1 MIKRAWI
8 VLCGLMLGQRCWKWW
23 EVWRFFGKPSPA
35 AHHEPATTLVSLL
48 QPILSGDPHLATCLR
63 ANLNAPSSYKRE
75 WLWLIDDDDQ
85 VAQQLCYELQAEY
98 TDQTIRII
106 SLPAPAERVNPKT
119 FKLIAG
125 LQQAQG
131 QIICVL
137 DDDTSLPAYGLEQCL
152 PWLDQS
158 GVGLAFGLPYY
169 RSFDNAW
176 SSLVALFVNSN
187 SLLTYVP
194 YSQVSEPFT
203 INGMFYAMRREV
215 LEQLHGFA
223 GLEHILADDFAVA
236 QRVKLAGLRLQQ
248 TSMRHSIRTTVTN
261 AQRYRSLIQ
270 RWFIFPRES
279 LLRHLNLRE
288 RSLMFCLAIM
298 PTLFPLI
305 LAIVTVLR
313 PSQRQRWFAAS
324 YTLLGLLSFIQI
336 DQHYLEQATPRRY
349 WLLVPCLELL
359 IPVQLI
365 QALLAPQR
373 IVWRGHVM
381 DVEKG
386 GAFRFV
392 QRRDEESEGRS

>member
-1 MIKRAWI
+1 MIKRAWM

-23 EVWRFFGKPSPA
+23 QVWRFFGKPTPA
-35 AHHEPATTLVSLL
+35 MQHAPATTLVSLL

-85 VAQQLCYELQAEY
+85 FAQDLCYGLQAEY
-98 TDQTIRII
+98 TEQTIRII

-152 PWLDQS
+152 PWLDQA

-169 RSFDNAW
+169 RSFDNTW

-215 LEQLHGFA
+215 LEQLHGFT

-236 QRVKLAGLRLQQ
+236 QRVQQAGLRLQQ
-248 TSMRHSIRTTVTN
+248 TSMRHAIRTTVTN

-288 RSLMFCLAIM
+288 RSLLFCLAIV
-298 PTLFPLI
+298 PTLFPLV

-324 YTLLGLLSFIQI
+324 YTLLGLISFIQI
-336 DQHYLEQATPRRY
+336 DQAYLEQATPRRY
-349 WLLVPCLELL
+349 WLFVPFLELL
-359 IPVQLI
+359 IPLQLI

-392 QRRDEESEGRS
+392 QRRNEESEGRS

>member
-1 MIKRAWI
+1 MIKRVWI

-23 EVWRFFGKPSPA
+23 QVWRFFGKPTPA
-35 AHHEPATTLVSLL
+35 MQHAPTTTLVSLL

-63 ANLNAPSSYKRE
+63 ANLNAPSCYKRE
-75 WLWLIDDDDQ
+75 WLWLIDDDDRS
-85 VAQQLCYELQAEY
+85 AQQLCYELQAEY
-98 TDQTIRII
+98 ATQTIRII

-152 PWLDQS
+152 PWLDQA

-236 QRVKLAGLRLQQ
+236 QRVKQAGLRLQQ
-248 TSMRHSIRTTVTN
+248 TSMRHAIRTTVTN

-288 RSLMFCLAIM
+288 RSLMFCLAIV
-298 PTLFPLI
+298 PTLFPLV

-313 PSQRQRWFAAS
+313 SSQRQRWFAAT
-324 YTLLGLLSFIQI
+324 YTLLGLINFIQI
-336 DQHYLEQATPRRY
+336 DQAYLEQATPRRY
-349 WLLVPCLELL
+349 WLFVPFLELL

-386 GAFRFV
+386 GAFRVV
-392 QRRDEESEGRS
+392 QRRNDGSANGF

>member
-1 MIKRAWI
+1 MIKRLWLL
-8 VLCGLMLGQRCWKWW
+8 LCCLMLGQRCWKWW
-23 EVWRFFGKPSPA
+23 QVWRFFRKPTPQSQRD
-35 AHHEPATTLVSLL
+35 PATTLVSLL

-63 ANLNAPSSYKRE
+63 ANLSAPSNYARE
-75 WLWLIDDDDQ
+75 WLWLIDDNDR
-85 VAQQLCYELQAEY
+85 VAQQLCHELQAEY
-98 TDQTIRII
+98 ANQTIRII
-106 SLPAPAERVNPKT
+106 SLSAPAERVNPKT

-125 LQQAQG
+125 LAQAQG

-137 DDDTSLPAYGLEQCL
+137 DDDTSLPAYGLEDCL
-152 PWLDQS
+152 PWLDQA

-194 YSQVSEPFT
+194 YIQVSEPFT
-203 INGMFYAMRREV
+203 INGMFYALRRDV
-215 LEQLHGFA
+215 LEQLDGFN

-236 QRVKLAGLRLQQ
+236 QRVKQAGLGLQQ
-248 TSMRHSIRTTVTN
+248 TSMRHAIRTTVTN

-279 LLRHLNLRE
+279 LLRHLNRRE
-288 RSLMFCLAIM
+288 RSLLLCLVIV
-298 PTLFPLI
+298 PTLFPLL
-305 LAIVTVLR
+305 LAIVTLLR
-313 PSQRQRWFAAS
+313 PSQRQRWFSAI
-324 YTLLGLLSFIQI
+324 YTLLGLLNFIQI
-336 DQHYLEQATPRRY
+336 DQQYLAQSTPRRY
-349 WLLVPCLELL
+349 WLLVPFLELL

-386 GAFRFV
+386 GEFRFV
-392 QRRDEESEGRS
+392 QRRDEQ

>member
-1 MIKRAWI
+1 MMIKRLWLL
-8 VLCGLMLGQRCWKWW
+8 LCGLMLGQRCWKWW
-23 EVWRFFGKPSPA
+23 QVWRFFRQPTPQSQR
-35 AHHEPATTLVSLL
+35 EPATTLVSLL

-63 ANLNAPSSYKRE
+63 ANLDAPSSYARE
-75 WLWLIDDDDQ
+75 WLWLIDDNDV
-85 VAQQLCYELQAEY
+85 VAQQLCHELQAEY
-98 TDQTIRII
+98 ANQTIRII

-125 LQQAQG
+125 LAQAQG

-137 DDDTSLPAYGLEQCL
+137 DDDTSLPAYGLEACL
-152 PWLDQS
+152 PWLDQA

-194 YSQVSEPFT
+194 YIQVSEPFT
-203 INGMFYAMRREV
+203 INGMFYALRRDV
-215 LEQLHGFA
+215 LEQLNGFN

-236 QRVKLAGLRLQQ
+236 QRVKQAGLGLQQ
-248 TSMRHSIRTTVTN
+248 TCMRHAIRTTVTN

-279 LLRHLNLRE
+279 LLRHLNRRE
-288 RSLMFCLAIM
+288 RSLLFCLVIV
-298 PTLFPLI
+298 PTLFPLL
-305 LAIVTVLR
+305 LAVVTVLR
-313 PSQRQRWFAAS
+313 PSQRQRWFSAI
-324 YTLLGLLSFIQI
+324 YTLLGLLNFIQI
-336 DQHYLEQATPRRY
+336 DQHYLEQSTPRRY
-349 WLLVPCLELL
+349 WLLVPFLELL

-392 QRRDEESEGRS
+392 QRRNEQ